1 MSARVLRKGL
11 PVALVAA
18 SLVLVSAAQA
28 GAATPWWH
36 LNVYSAPAKPGP
48 PRPARGAGSVTV
60 RATNLGDA
68 ATNTECVKAAT
79 KETGEFND
87 SKCTQ
92 RAEHKEGE
100 GEWERG
106 KALPITIVDTLP
118 EGVSVSKTEINAGQI
133 QIHAGEPDI
142 TARGENVQEGAS
154 SEGVVMPCTLAG
166 RTVTCTYEGG
176 AHHRPLPAYESL
188 TVAINVEGEKGKG
201 DGVNEVSVE
210 GGGVAPVTSKKTLAL
225 SDAPP
230 PFGLETY
237 ELTPEEEGGL
247 PDTQA
252 GSHPFQLTFTL
263 GLNAQTVPVSEA
275 EGLEEYPQVQPVGS
289 FTRDLRFNLPPGLVG
304 NPVPLPK
311 CGTKVFLEEGQSAKG
326 LCPADTV
333 VGVASVV
340 TAGGIPEAP
349 IVTNPL
355 YSLEPAV
362 GEPARFGFQTGAGPA
377 FIDVSVRTGGDY
389 AVVGTVHEITQSLEL
404 VSSQVT
410 FWGVPADPRHD
421 TARGKECLAHLH
433 NQQESSCAEGGA
445 EKPFLIMPTSCTG
458 PLQTSVEGDSWE
470 QPGVFT
476 APKEYE
482 FQNSEGE
489 LLQQNGCDAL
499 NFTPSISVSPDGQQ
513 GSSPTGLGVD
523 VHVAQDASLNPT
535 GLAEAAVKDTTV
547 TLPAG
552 VTLNPAAADGL
563 QACGLGEIALQSS
576 EEQTCPEASKVGTVR
591 IKTPLLPNE
600 LEGSAYLAAQN
611 ANPFGSLVALYIAV
625 DDPVSGV
632 RVRFAGEVKPDPVT
646 GQLIST
652 FKNTPQLP
660 FEDLTLHFFGGS
672 RAPLG
677 TPALC
682 GSYTT
687 TASFTPWSGNPPANV
702 SSPPFNI
709 TSGPGGGPC
718 ASPLP
723 FSPTLQ
729 TGSLNLQA
737 GAFTPLTTTMS
748 REDGQQP
755 LQGVQLR
762 FPPGLTGLLSG
773 VALCGEAQANE
784 GTCGPNSLIGE
795 TAVSVG
801 LGGNPFAVKGGRV
814 YITGAYKGAPFGLSI
829 VNPAKAGPFDLGT
842 GACDCVVVRAKVD
855 VDPSTAAL
863 TITTDATGPYA
874 IPTILQGIPLQIK
887 HVNVLVTRPGFTI
900 NPTNCNKMAV
910 TGAISS
916 TEGASSSLSV
926 PFQVT
931 NCATLKFAPKFS
943 VSTSGKTSK
952 ANGASLTAKLSY
964 PKGSLGSQANITKV
978 KVELPKQLPSRLT
991 TLQKACTNAQFQSN
1005 PAGCPAASIIGH
1017 AVVHTQLLPV
1027 PLTGPAYFVSHG
1039 GEAFPSLTI
1048 VLQGYG
1054 VTVDLVGTTFI
1065 NKAGITSTTFK
1076 TVPDTPFESFELN
1089 LPQGPYSA
1097 LAAPS
1102 SLCSATRLVTVK
1114 KRVTV
1119 RSHGHTTHVVRKVK
1133 QRVAGSL
1140 VMPTEFVAQNGMQL
1154 KQNTKIAVTG
1164 CTKRRAT
1171 KKATKKRKKR

>member
-1 MSARVLRKGL
+1 M
-11 PVALVAA
+11 
-18 SLVLVSAAQA
+18 
-28 GAATPWWH
+28 PWWH

-48 PRPARGAGSVTV
+48 PRPARGDGTVTV

-68 ATNTECVKAAT
+68 ATKAECVKVAVHAGRF
-79 KETGEFND
+79 KD
-87 SKCTQ
+87 STCTT
-92 RAEHKEGE
+92 REELFGGPF
-100 GEWERG
+100 GEWER
-106 KALPITIVDTLP
+106 KVLPITIVDTLP
-118 EGVSVSKTEINAGQI
+118 EGVSVTKTEINNGNLHIA
-133 QIHAGEPDI
+133 AGEPDI
-142 TARGENVQEGAS
+142 TAHGENVQEGAS

-176 AHHRPLPAYESL
+176 KNQFPLPAYEAL
-188 TVAINVEGEKGKG
+188 TVAINVEVEKGKG

-210 GGGVAPVTSKKTLAL
+210 GGGVAPLTSKKALAL

-230 PFGLETY
+230 PFGVETY
-237 ELTPEEEGGL
+237 TLTPEEEGGL
-247 PDTQA
+247 PNTQA

-275 EGLEEYPQVQPVGS
+275 GLEEYPQVQPVGS
-289 FTRDLRFNLPPGLVG
+289 FTKDLRFNLPPGLVG

-311 CGTKVFLEEGQSAKG
+311 CNIKVFLEEGHSPRG
-326 LCPADTV
+326 LCPVDTV

-340 TAGGIPEAP
+340 TAGGIPEIP
-349 IVTNPL
+349 IATNPL

-362 GEPARFGFQTGAGPA
+362 SEPARFGFQTGAGPA

-389 AVVGTVHEITQSLEL
+389 AVVGTVHNITQSLEL

-410 FWGVPADPRHD
+410 FWGVPGDPRHD
-421 TARGKECLAHLH
+421 TTRGKECLAHLQ
-433 NQQESSCAEGGA
+433 NGAELSCAEGGA

-458 PLQTSVEGDSWE
+458 PLQTSVEGDSWQ
-470 QPGVFT
+470 QPGQFA
-476 APKEYE
+476 APKEYT

-499 NFTPSISVSPDGQQ
+499 NFTPSITVKPDGTQ
-513 GSSPTGLGVD
+513 GSSPTGLEVD

-535 GLAEAAVKDTTV
+535 GLAESALKDTTV
-547 TLPAG
+547 ALPAG
-552 VTLNPAAADGL
+552 LVLNPAAADGL
-563 QACGLGEIALQSS
+563 LACGLGEIALQSPA
-576 EEQTCPEASKVGTVR
+576 EQTCPEASKVGSVK

-611 ANPFGSLVALYIAV
+611 ANPFGSLVALYISV
-625 DDPVSGV
+625 FDPVSGV

-646 GQLIST
+646 GQLVST

-677 TPALC
+677 TPAAC
-682 GSYTT
+682 GSYSAS
-687 TASFTPWSGNPPANV
+687 ASFAPWSGNPAANV
-702 SSPPFNI
+702 SSSPFNI
-709 TSGPGGGPC
+709 TSGPGGSPC
-718 ASPLP
+718 SNPLP
-723 FSPTLQ
+723 FNPSLQ

-755 LQGVQLR
+755 LQGIQLR
-762 FPPGLTGLLSG
+762 FPPGLSGLLSG
-773 VALCGEAQANE
+773 VALCGEQQADE
-784 GTCGPNSLIGE
+784 GTCGPGSLIGE
-795 TAVSVG
+795 TTVSVG

-814 YITGAYKGAPFGLSI
+814 YITGPYKGAPFGLSI

-863 TITTDATGPYA
+863 TISTDNTGPYR

-900 NPTNCNKMAV
+900 NPTNCSKMAI
-910 TGAISS
+910 TGNLSS
-916 TEGASSSLSV
+916 VEGASSVVSV

-931 NCATLKFAPKFS
+931 NCAVLKFAPKLA
-943 VSTSGKTSK
+943 VSTSSK
-952 ANGASLTAKLSY
+952 DTFNETGASLTTKVTEPA
-964 PKGSLGSQANITKV
+964 GSLGTQANITKV

-991 TLQKACTNAQFQSN
+991 TLQKACLAKVFEEN
-1005 PAGCPAASIIGH
+1005 PAKCPAASFIGH
-1017 AVVHTQLLPV
+1017 AVVHTQLVPV
-1027 PLTGPAYFVSHG
+1027 PLEGPTIFVSHG
-1039 GEAFPSLTI
+1039 GEAFPSLII

-1054 VTVDLVGTTFI
+1054 VTIDLVGTTFI
-1065 NKAGITSTTFK
+1065 SPKGITSTTFK
-1076 TVPDTPFESFELN
+1076 TVPDTPFETFELV
-1089 LPQGPYSA
+1089 LPTGKFSA
-1097 LAAPS
+1097 LAAITNVCKPVK
-1102 SLCSATRLVTVK
+1102 TVTVK

-1119 RSHGHTTHVVRKVK
+1119 RRHGRNIKITKKVAEK
-1133 QRVAGSL
+1133 VPAPL
-1140 VMPTEFVAQNGMQL
+1140 IIPNEFVAQNGAVL
-1154 KQNTKIAVTG
+1154 KQSTKITVTG
-1164 CTKRRAT
+1164 C
-1171 KKATKKRKKR
+1171 KATKPAKKAKKKAKRKTKKKK